1 MLSDYIEAYKEAM
14 KNKDKKEMEK
24 IEKELAILGMD
35 KNTLMTII
43 KDV

>member
-14 KNKDKKEMEK
+14 KANDKKEMEK
-24 IEKELAILGMD
+24 IEKELAQLGMD
-35 KNTLMTII
+35 KYTLMAIV